1 MKTKD
6 FVRTEN
12 NPGALVNVDNSG
24 LSAYRRQREIMRNV
38 GTHEERIKNIEN
50 ALDDIKSLL
59 VKVLENGNNK

>member
-6 FVRTEN
+6 FVRAEN